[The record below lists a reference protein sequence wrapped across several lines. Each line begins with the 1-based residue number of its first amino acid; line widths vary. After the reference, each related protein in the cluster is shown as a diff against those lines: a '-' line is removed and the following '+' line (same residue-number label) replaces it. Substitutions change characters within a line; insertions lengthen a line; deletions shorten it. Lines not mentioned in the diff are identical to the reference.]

1 MLPLSFI
8 VKVVSVTSSGAL
20 SPGPLTASTV
30 ASGAKSGPKAGF
42 IISIGHTIVE
52 FPLVILI
59 AIGITVIFA
68 NQLATKTISLLG
80 SFMLFFLAYLMLKD
94 LRNNQKDS
102 VNVEEENVRSLAKS
116 PLVIGVTLSAFNPYF
131 ILWWLFVGGALAI
144 EAYAI
149 AGFLGVILMY
159 LAHVWMDYA
168 FLTIISFAA
177 FKGKEVMKSRG
188 YKLLL
193 LIIVVFLIIFGADL
207 LSYGLTGIRLI
218 SI

>member
-8 VKVVSVTSSGAL
+8 AKVISITSSGAL

-59 AIGITVIFA
+59 AVGITVIFA

-80 SFMLFFLAYLMLKD
+80 SFMLFFLAYLMLND
-94 LRNNQKDS
+94 LRNNQKNP
-102 VNVEEENVRSLAKS
+102 VNIEDNPKSLAKS
-116 PLVIGVTLSAFNPYF
+116 PLVIGISLSAFNPYF

-149 AGFLGVILMY
+149 AGFLGVIVMY

-193 LIIVVFLIIFGADL
+193 LIIIMFLVIFGADL
-207 LSYGLTGIRLI
+207 LTYGLTGIRLI